1 MNILL
6 ILRNLYGS
14 QGFFEEEEYLSES
27 DRNVISEAMSLKE
40 QYGGTVSAVLFSED
54 TPDCEKTL
62 KKTYTYGVS
71 KAYHAV
77 FQDFDFSDTKTFAKV
92 IAGVVERKF
101 PDYDLLL
108 FGRLAY
114 DGDAVTVATMT
125 AEHLRLPRVVYSKE
139 IEKKNDHLICRKHI
153 SPKEEAALE
162 VRMPALVQSIREK
175 GIRRQPKIADIVR
188 AYSDAE
194 IYRLDGE
201 KIYRDNRDK
210 YAGTS
215 SVRLV
220 SETEPDDAREK
231 ELKILNGVSDIES
244 SEALI
249 HTLREL
255 GFSADGL

>member
-6 ILRNLYGS
+6 ILRNLHGS

-27 DRNVISEAMSLKE
+27 DRNVISEAMTLKE

-62 KKTYTYGVS
+62 KKVYTYGVG

-92 IAGVVERKF
+92 IAQVIERKF
-101 PDYDLLL
+101 SDYDLFL

-114 DGDAVTVATMT
+114 DGDAVTIATMT
-125 AEHLRLPRVVYSKE
+125 ADHLRLPRVVYSKE
-139 IEKKNDHLICRKHI
+139 IEKKNDCLICRKYI

-162 VRMPALVQSIREK
+162 ARMPALVQSIREK

-194 IYRLDGE
+194 IYPLEGE
-201 KIYRDNRDK
+201 KIYRDLH
-210 YAGTS
+210 AGTNR
-215 SVRLV
+215 VMLV
-220 SETEPDDAREK
+220 SETEPDDAQEK

-244 SEALI
+244 AEALI
-249 HTLREL
+249 NTLREL

>member
-1 MNILL
+1 MDILL

-27 DRNVISEAMSLKE
+27 DRNVISEAMALKE
-40 QYGGTVSAVLFSED
+40 KYGGTVSAVLFSED

-62 KKTYTYGVS
+62 KKVYTYGVS
-71 KAYHAV
+71 KAYHVV

-92 IAGVVERKF
+92 IAKVIERTF
-101 PDYDLLL
+101 PGYDLFL

-114 DGDAVTVATMT
+114 DGDAVTIATMT

-139 IEKKNDHLICRKHI
+139 IEKKNDHLICRKYI

-194 IYRLDGE
+194 IYQLDGE
-201 KIYRDNRDK
+201 TVYRDI
-210 YAGTS
+210 YAGAS

-220 SETEPDDAREK
+220 SETEPDDAKEK

-244 SEALI
+244 AEALI
-249 HTLREL
+249 HTLKEL